1 MKILLTRER
10 FYTGGF
16 ILSWLLASISNLN
29 AVYETNFL
37 KESGYEILV
46 DLSYSIDINFC
57 SLYLKKKKWQSV
69 FPAWPKKPKAKAY
82 KKKV

>member
-1 MKILLTRER
+1 MPKARYLLLKMKILLTKER
-10 FYTGGF
+10 FFTGGF

-57 SLYLKKKKWQSV
+57 SLYLKKKK
-69 FPAWPKKPKAKAY
+69 K
-82 KKKV
+82 

>member
-1 MKILLTRER
+1 MPKARYLLLKKILLTRER

-37 KESGYEILV
+37 KESGYETLV
-46 DLSYSIDINFC
+46 YQFHIPSTSI
-57 SLYLKKKKWQSV
+57 SV
-69 FPAWPKKPKAKAY
+69 PFI
-82 KKKV
+82 